1 MKNVTHKIEGK
12 KLTITI
18 DLEADQGP
26 SKSGKTQ
33 VVATTEGNMDVPGF
47 PGFKLGIN
55 LYKPLPVAP
64 KA

>member
-1 MKNVTHKIEGK
+1 MKNVSTKIEGK
-12 KLTITI
+12 KLTIVI
-18 DLEADQGP
+18 DLDADHGP

-33 VVATTEGNMDVPGF
+33 VVATTGGNADVPGF

-55 LYKPLPVAP
+55 CYKP